1 VTSIVVLGATG
12 RTGSLLVD
20 ELLRRGHDLRLLVRR
35 PDRLGERAERVEV
48 VQGSSTDPA
57 AVDKLLGGGSEAV
70 VSALGPT
77 DKQVTLQRD
86 TARVLTEAM
95 PRHGVRRFVGVSG
108 AGIDVPGDQ
117 KGPLD
122 KAVSFA
128 IRTLGGSLAQDKA
141 DEYAVWAASD
151 LDWTLVRPPRLVGG
165 AATGGIQHDAHRP
178 GRTQI
183 RRADLALFLA
193 DEVEQARY
201 VRQAPFVSAA

>member
-1 VTSIVVLGATG
+1 MASIVVLGASG

-20 ELLRRGHDLRLLVRR
+20 EMLRRGHALRLLVRR
-35 PDRLGERAERVEV
+35 PDRLGERAEQVDV

-57 AVDKLLGGGSEAV
+57 AVDLLLADGAEAV

-77 DKQVTLQRD
+77 DRQATLQRD
-86 TARVLTEAM
+86 TARVLTQAM

-108 AGIDVPGDQ
+108 AGIDVPDDR
-117 KGPLD
+117 KSPLD
-122 KAVSFA
+122 RAVSFA
-128 IRTLGGSLAQDKA
+128 IRTLGGSLAADKA
-141 DEYAVWAASD
+141 HEYAIWAASD
-151 LDWTLVRPPRLVGG
+151 LDWTLVRPPRLIGG
-165 AATGGIQHDAHRP
+165 EATGRIQHDAHRP
-178 GRTQI
+178 GRNQI